1 MFDWSTMTPALWER
15 YWDQSL
21 EQYGIV
27 IGTDNPNLSAFR
39 DHGGQAVIWHG
50 WADQLITAD
59 GPINYYKRVQQ
70 QMGGADKT
78 SRFVRSFLA
87 PGVSHCGGGAGPS
100 PYGQLDAVLSR
111 VENGTAPETLTAAR
125 RDQTG
130 AITRSRPLCLYPL
143 VARYKGTGSTDEA
156 SSFVCSAGF

>member
-1 MFDWSTMTPALWER
+1 ALWER

-59 GPINYYKRVQQ
+59 GPINYSKRVQQ
-70 QMGGADKT
+70 QMDGADKL
-78 SRFVRSFLA
+78 SRFVRFFLA

-100 PYGQLDAVLSR
+100 PYGQLDAVLSW

-130 AITRSRPLCLYPL
+130 AITRSRPLCQYPL